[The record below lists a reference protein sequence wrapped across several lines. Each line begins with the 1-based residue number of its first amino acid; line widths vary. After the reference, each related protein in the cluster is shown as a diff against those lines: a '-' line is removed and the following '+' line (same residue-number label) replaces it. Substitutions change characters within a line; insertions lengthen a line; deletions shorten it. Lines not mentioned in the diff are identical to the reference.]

1 MSSNLFKWTKRIST
15 IAIILVS
22 FYLFYKFRK
31 DFYLISN
38 VSPVLVI
45 ILSSLVILTITIN
58 GNKLNQIIRSFNIKL
73 RTNEWIGL
81 AFISS
86 CLNGVVFKSGS
97 VVTSNFLKRK
107 HNFPYTSFVGAMGA
121 DHFMMILINAFV
133 GLIVSA
139 YIMIS
144 HSVLY
149 PLTGLFLLV
158 LIFLIYFIRKP
169 FEFSGAKN
177 RFLDVLSRAARTLN
191 DILQN
196 KPLFWKLFFNNLSL
210 VFIMGLRM
218 YIACKAIGLDFQLL
232 HCYLFTNISAFVR
245 LIPMLHSDI
254 GSREVTVGFLSEAI
268 GLGFKKG
275 VIATAFDRVFEMAWA
290 LIGVAIFKNLLF
302 VPVQDR
308 KPKNF
313 LT

>member
-15 IAIILVS
+15 ITIVLVS

-31 DFYLISN
+31 DFYLISY
-38 VSPVLVI
+38 VSPALVI
-45 ILSSLVILTITIN
+45 ILSFLVILTITVN
-58 GNKLNQIIRSFNIKL
+58 GNKLNHITQSFNIKL

-97 VVTSNFLKRK
+97 IMISNFLKRK

-133 GLIVSA
+133 GLSVSA

-144 HSVLY
+144 HPVLY
-149 PLTGLFLLV
+149 PLTCLFLSLF
-158 LIFLIYFIRKP
+158 IILIYFIRKP
-169 FEFSGAKN
+169 FDFSGAEN
-177 RFLDVLSRAARTLN
+177 RFLDVLSRTSRTLN

-196 KPLFWKLFFNNLSL
+196 KPLFWKLFFNNLALIS
-210 VFIMGLRM
+210 IMGLRL
-218 YIACKAIGLDFQLL
+218 YIVCKAIGLDFQLL
-232 HCYLFTNISAFVR
+232 HCYLFTNVSAFVR

-254 GSREVTVGFLSEAI
+254 GSREVTVGFLSESI
-268 GLGFKKG
+268 GLGFKQG
-275 VIATAFDRVFEMAWA
+275 VLATAIDRIFEMAWA
-290 LIGVAIFKNLLF
+290 LIGAAIFKNLLF
-302 VPVQDR
+302 VPAQDR
-308 KPKNF
+308 ESEKF
-313 LT
+313 

>member
-1 MSSNLFKWTKRIST
+1 MPSNLFNWTKRIST
-15 IAIILVS
+15 IAIVLVS

-38 VSPVLVI
+38 VSPALVI
-45 ILSSLVILTITIN
+45 TLSLLVILTITIN
-58 GNKLNQIIRSFNIKL
+58 GNKLNHITRSFNIKL

-97 VVTSNFLKRK
+97 ILTSNFLKRK

-133 GLIVSA
+133 GLSVSA

-144 HSVLY
+144 HPVLY
-149 PLTGLFLLV
+149 PLTGLFLSLF
-158 LIFLIYFIRKP
+158 IILIYFIRKP
-169 FEFSGAKN
+169 FNFSDAKN

-196 KPLFWKLFFNNLSL
+196 KSLFWKLFFNNLVL
-210 VFIMGLRM
+210 VFINTEKNLN
-218 YIACKAIGLDFQLL
+218 YYEKFE
-232 HCYLFTNISAFVR
+232 NISFPNINSFIIDFFR
-245 LIPMLHSDI
+245 
-254 GSREVTVGFLSEAI
+254 
-268 GLGFKKG
+268 
-275 VIATAFDRVFEMAWA
+275 
-290 LIGVAIFKNLLF
+290 
-302 VPVQDR
+302 
-308 KPKNF
+308 
-313 LT
+313 